1 MFCSAELVIFK
12 TFRHKVLIAN
22 SHEIL
27 TATQKSRCELVQN
40 LSEKW
45 NVVLP
50 LLRIYTF
57 YFVIFI
63 L

>member
-1 MFCSAELVIFK
+1 MK
-12 TFRHKVLIAN
+12 
-22 SHEIL
+22 
-27 TATQKSRCELVQN
+27 CEKQHRNLMVN
-40 LSEKW
+40 LFSLSEKW

-50 LLRIYTF
+50 LLRIYKV